1 MVRAWR
7 RWRRELAAGIKSDM
21 PGLERPWLRRWDHL
35 PKRRAGADFT
45 RVDYA
50 AALARA
56 LCVLST
62 RMPPPNKR
70 PNLFWWVN
78 H

>member
-1 MVRAWR
+1 MVKAGRCR
-7 RWRRELAAGIKSDM
+7 CREWAAGIKSDM

-45 RVDYA
+45 RADYA
-50 AALARA
+50 AARATLAKCAHR
-56 LCVLST
+56 
-62 RMPPPNKR
+62 
-70 PNLFWWVN
+70 